1 MSTTTNNTQLDESKQ
16 KELDDLFV
24 GHIKTILQ
32 QITQRFPENEPAKT
46 LLGQLAILDFQPSLK
61 RMFRNQWR
69 EITSNHREAIMNR
82 NTEVVVKMFD
92 DVPHEQIKMIGITHL
107 LTSPDVEVE
116 TKDSIWEYTK
126 VLTVI
131 SHMGTETQINK
142 PSVESTQQQQQT
154 QKPVPIA
161 PPQTTAPASSS
172 SSSSAKAAQ
181 PNMEQAMK
189 TILDSM
195 PKFVQTFNKV
205 MNDDNGDN
213 TFAKLAKQFMNPN
226 QLQSGMAPNLMANL
240 LEEKSGEQPSVM
252 QQVQE
257 QLGQPELDANDI
269 VKKLQRLEKI
279 EAIRAKRKR

>member
-1 MSTTTNNTQLDESKQ
+1 MATTTSTTQMTEAKQ

-24 GHIKTILQ
+24 GHIKTVLQ
-32 QITQRFPENEPAKT
+32 QITERFPENASAKT
-46 LLGQLAILDFQPSLK
+46 LLGQLSILDFQPSLK
-61 RMFRNQWR
+61 RLFREQWR

-92 DVPHEQIKMIGITHL
+92 AVPHEQIKMIGITNL
-107 LTSPDVEVE
+107 LTSTDVEDE

-142 PSVESTQQQQQT
+142 PTIQQQQAPEPV
-154 QKPVPIA
+154 KPKPIA
-161 PPQTTAPASSS
+161 PPQTPPTTAGG
-172 SSSSAKAAQ
+172 KAGP

-195 PKFVQTFNKV
+195 PKFVETFNKV
-205 MNDDNGDN
+205 MQDDKGDN
-213 TFAKLAKQFMNPN
+213 TFAQLAGQFLNPN
-226 QLQSGMAPNLMANL
+226 QLQTGIAPNLMANM
-240 LEEKSGEQPSVM
+240 LERQQGEQPSVM
-252 QQVQE
+252 QQVQS
-257 QLGQPELDANDI
+257 QLGETELSAEDI

>member
-1 MSTTTNNTQLDESKQ
+1 MATTTQMTEAKQ
-16 KELDDLFV
+16 KELDNLFV
-24 GHIKTILQ
+24 GHIKTVLQ
-32 QITQRFPENEPAKT
+32 QITERFPENESAKT

-61 RMFRNQWR
+61 RMFREQWR
-69 EITSNHREAIMNR
+69 EITADHREAIMNR

-92 DVPHEQIKMIGITHL
+92 AVPHEQIKMIGITSL
-107 LTSPDVEVE
+107 LTSSDVEDE

-142 PSVESTQQQQQT
+142 PTVQQQQT
-154 QKPVPIA
+154 PEPAKPKPIA
-161 PPQTTAPASSS
+161 PPQMAPAAAAAGA
-172 SSSSAKAAQ
+172 AKAGP

-195 PKFVQTFNKV
+195 PKFVETFNKV
-205 MNDDNGDN
+205 MQDDKGDN
-213 TFAKLAKQFMNPN
+213 TFAQLAGQFLNPN
-226 QLQSGMAPNLMANL
+226 QLQTGIAPNLMANM
-240 LEEKSGEQPSVM
+240 LEQQQGDQPSVM
-252 QQVQE
+252 QQVQS
-257 QLGQPELDANDI
+257 QLGQSELSAEDI